1 MSSVHFSTEVGT
13 KVDIYFIVGNYSMEN
28 SLTLGLYHGFI
39 YGIVPMAPW
48 LVALK
53 RYLYEGKQKGQLAV
67 AGTIAGQ
74 VVFFAMTYFGW
85 RDLIQI
91 WYLLEPALFCAGF
104 VMLIRIALDL
114 WENIAY
120 ADLTY
125 GPIRTRREGFNF
137 FFASFFL
144 MFCNPWEIEGTQYV
158 FMASL
163 PENVILYLLGF
174 TLMAAGTVVGLWSTL
189 GYRIFGKTS
198 RNARGLGRYTSKRLA
213 LALTTCM
220 ALSLLETNAGQIIF
234 PYTDNLMT
242 YFPRTFDRYKLAVS
256 RGYIWLPGADPNAP
270 EVEATPASD
279 EFKPKNSE
287 AKKKKVDTTQKADD
301 ELQVH
306 FASIHSGNRSDVR
319 VDQDAKNIWKKNI
332 FYNVRHRF
340 AKINS
345 KRERYIENDDD
356 YKSELAHHVWRGFTP
371 RAFRLRAGIHALLP
385 KPDYEKRDIP
395 EYLRELAQIRH
406 EIDQNLTFL
415 VPPSERSNYLPYS
428 VDLNGSPYLNE
439 LDIRFKDEHYP
450 KEGFRQH
457 VYKKATSELELEQI
471 KKNTNKFL
479 DSVTWEID
487 QYGNRVKP
495 VGSYE
500 LMNMAHKR
508 MVLSY
513 AKLHE
518 LPVKFRVPWHYTSV
532 PALEMRKTVTKEDLL
547 KMSKEELLAKD
558 KELSAQIRF
567 LENTPK
573 RIVTDEI
580 FSRLPHV
587 IQTGRPYPVSPELV
601 AQKEAEL
608 ETAVAEAIEIRDL
621 MQRSI
626 PTPDLTKT
634 EADLRR
640 ERNGQKPSVKV
651 SKSPKRQK

>member
-1 MSSVHFSTEVGT
+1 
-13 KVDIYFIVGNYSMEN
+13 MEN
-28 SLTLGLYHGFI
+28 SLVLGLYHGFI

-158 FMASL
+158 FMASI

-174 TLMAAGTVVGLWSTL
+174 TLMAAGTVVGLWATV

-198 RNARGLGRYTSKRLA
+198 RNARGLGRYTANRLA

-220 ALSLLETNAGQIIF
+220 ALSLLETNAGQLIF

-270 EVEATPASD
+270 EIEASPSSSEESKRKT
-279 EFKPKNSE
+279 SE
-287 AKKKKVDTTQKADD
+287 AKKKKVDATQKADD

-306 FASIHSGNRSDVR
+306 YSNIRSGNRSDVR
-319 VDQDAKNIWKKNI
+319 VKQDPKNMWKNNI
-332 FYNVRHRF
+332 FYNVRQRF
-340 AKINS
+340 AKVNL
-345 KRERYIENDDD
+345 KRERYIEDDEA
-356 YKSELAHHVWRGFTP
+356 YKEELTHHVWQGLTP
-371 RAFRLRAGIHALLP
+371 RTFKLRAGIHSLLP

-428 VDLNGSPYLNE
+428 VDLNGSPYVSE
-439 LDIRFKDEHYP
+439 LDVRFTDAHYP
-450 KEGFRQH
+450 KEGFRKHIYQ
-457 VYKKATSELELEQI
+457 KATNEFELEKI
-471 KKNTNKFL
+471 KTNSNKFL
-479 DSVTWEID
+479 DSVPWEID

-508 MVLSY
+508 MGLSY

-518 LPVKFRVPWHYTSV
+518 LPAKFRVPWHYTSV

-558 KELSAQIRF
+558 KELSVQLRF
-567 LENTPK
+567 LENKPK

-587 IQTGRPYPVSPELV
+587 IRTGTAYPVSPELV

-608 ETAVAEAIEIRDL
+608 AEAVAEAIEIRDL
-621 MQRSI
+621 MEQSI

-634 EADLRR
+634 EADVRR
-640 ERNGQKPSVKV
+640 ELNGNKPPVKL
-651 SKSPKRQK
+651 SQSAKQRLRSQNQ

>member
-1 MSSVHFSTEVGT
+1 MSSVHISTEVGT

-340 AKINS
+340 AKINT

-415 VPPSERSNYLPYS
+415 VPPSERSNYIPYS

-608 ETAVAEAIEIRDL
+608 ENAVAEAIEIRDL

-651 SKSPKRQK
+651 SKSPKQQK

>member
-1 MSSVHFSTEVGT
+1 M
-13 KVDIYFIVGNYSMEN
+13 
-28 SLTLGLYHGFI
+28 
-39 YGIVPMAPW
+39 
-48 LVALK
+48 
-53 RYLYEGKQKGQLAV
+53 
-67 AGTIAGQ
+67 
-74 VVFFAMTYFGW
+74 
-85 RDLIQI
+85 
-91 WYLLEPALFCAGF
+91 
-104 VMLIRIALDL
+104 
-114 WENIAY
+114 
-120 ADLTY
+120 
-125 GPIRTRREGFNF
+125 
-137 FFASFFL
+137 
-144 MFCNPWEIEGTQYV
+144 
-158 FMASL
+158 
-163 PENVILYLLGF
+163 
-174 TLMAAGTVVGLWSTL
+174 
-189 GYRIFGKTS
+189 
-198 RNARGLGRYTSKRLA
+198 
-213 LALTTCM
+213 
-220 ALSLLETNAGQIIF
+220 
-234 PYTDNLMT
+234 
-242 YFPRTFDRYKLAVS
+242 
-256 RGYIWLPGADPNAP
+256 
-270 EVEATPASD
+270 
-279 EFKPKNSE
+279 
-287 AKKKKVDTTQKADD
+287 
-301 ELQVH
+301 
-306 FASIHSGNRSDVR
+306 
-319 VDQDAKNIWKKNI
+319 
-332 FYNVRHRF
+332 
-340 AKINS
+340 
-345 KRERYIENDDD
+345 
-356 YKSELAHHVWRGFTP
+356 
-371 RAFRLRAGIHALLP
+371 
-385 KPDYEKRDIP
+385 
-395 EYLRELAQIRH
+395 
-406 EIDQNLTFL
+406 
-415 VPPSERSNYLPYS
+415 PPSERSNYLPYS

-439 LDIRFKDEHYP
+439 LDICFKDEHYP

-457 VYKKATSELELEQI
+457 IYKKATSELELEQI
-471 KKNTNKFL
+471 KKNANKFL

-608 ETAVAEAIEIRDL
+608 ETAVAEAIEIRDM

-651 SKSPKRQK
+651 SKSPKQQK

>member
-220 ALSLLETNAGQIIF
+220 ALSLLETNAGQLIF
-234 PYTDNLMT
+234 PYTDNLMA

-270 EVEATPASD
+270 EVEATPASE

-306 FASIHSGNRSDVR
+306 YASIHGGNRSDVR

-340 AKINS
+340 AKINA

-457 VYKKATSELELEQI
+457 IYKKATSELELEQI
-471 KKNTNKFL
+471 KKNANKFL

-558 KELSAQIRF
+558 KELSAQLRF

>member
-1 MSSVHFSTEVGT
+1 
-13 KVDIYFIVGNYSMEN
+13 MEN
-28 SLTLGLYHGFI
+28 SLILGLYHGFI

-120 ADLTY
+120 ADLSY

-158 FMASL
+158 FMASI

-174 TLMAAGTVVGLWSTL
+174 TLMATGTVLGLWATL

-198 RNARGLGRYTSKRLA
+198 RNARGLGRYTSNRLA
-213 LALTTCM
+213 LALSTCM
-220 ALSLLETNAGQIIF
+220 ALSLLETNAGQLIF

-270 EVEATPASD
+270 AVEVSTASSD
-279 EFKPKNSE
+279 ESTRKTSE
-287 AKKKKVDTTQKADD
+287 AKKKKSEATQKAED
-301 ELQVH
+301 EVQVH
-306 FASIHSGNRSDVR
+306 YANIHSGNRSDPR
-319 VDQDAKNIWKKNI
+319 VSQDAKNMWENNI

-340 AKINS
+340 AKANS
-345 KRERYIENDDD
+345 KRERYVEDDD
-356 YKSELAHHVWRGFTP
+356 AYKEELAHHVWNGLSP
-371 RAFRLRAGIHALLP
+371 RTFKLRAGIHALLP

-395 EYLRELAQIRH
+395 EYLNELAQIRH

-428 VDLNGSPYLNE
+428 VDLNGSPYVSE
-439 LDIRFKDEHYP
+439 LDIRFTDDAYADEG
-450 KEGFRQH
+450 GFRKSL
-457 VYKKATSELELEQI
+457 YNEAANAFELEKI
-471 KKNTNKFL
+471 KLNANKFL
-479 DSVTWEID
+479 DSVQWEID

-495 VGSYE
+495 VGSYAF
-500 LMNMAHKR
+500 MNMAHKR
-508 MVLSY
+508 TVLSY

-532 PALEMRKTVTKEDLL
+532 PALEMRKTVTQEDLL

-558 KELSAQIRF
+558 KELSVQLRF
-567 LENTPK
+567 LTNEPK

-587 IQTGRPYPVSPELV
+587 IRTGNPYPVSPELV
-601 AQKEAEL
+601 AQKEAE
-608 ETAVAEAIEIRDL
+608 AAEAIADAIKIRD
-621 MQRSI
+621 MMEASI

-634 EADLRR
+634 EADIRR
-640 ERNGQKPSVKV
+640 ELQGKKPAVKLSASARQRLKDEEKAKQARGQ
-651 SKSPKRQK
+651 

>member
-1 MSSVHFSTEVGT
+1 MSSVHISTEVGT

-125 GPIRTRREGFNF
+125 GPIRTRHEGFNF

-220 ALSLLETNAGQIIF
+220 ALSLLETNAGQLIF
-234 PYTDNLMT
+234 PYTDNLMA

-270 EVEATPASD
+270 AVEATPASE
-279 EFKPKNSE
+279 EFKPKTSE

-340 AKINS
+340 AKINT

-415 VPPSERSNYLPYS
+415 VPPSERSNYIPYS

-651 SKSPKRQK
+651 SKSPKQQK

>member
-1 MSSVHFSTEVGT
+1 
-13 KVDIYFIVGNYSMEN
+13 MEN
-28 SLTLGLYHGFI
+28 SLILGLYHGFI

-220 ALSLLETNAGQIIF
+220 ALSLLETNAGQLIF
-234 PYTDNLMT
+234 PYTDNLMA
-242 YFPRTFDRYKLAVS
+242 YFPRTFDRSKLAVS

-270 EVEATPASD
+270 AVEATPASE
-279 EFKPKNSE
+279 EFKPKTSE

-340 AKINS
+340 AKINA

-415 VPPSERSNYLPYS
+415 VPPSERSNYIPYA